1 MSDENKEEYQLGDYK
16 LIQYQ
21 IPQTN
26 ITRTVWQTVKRITN
40 DILEVKGLTWWNEIV
55 QFLKCKLNLHDFQ
68 FDIECFKI
76 VDLESRILYWLTF

>member
-40 DILEVKGLTWWNEIV
+40 DILEIKELTW
-55 QFLKCKLNLHDFQ
+55 
-68 FDIECFKI
+68 
-76 VDLESRILYWLTF
+76 

>member
-68 FDIECFKI
+68 FDKECFKI
-76 VDLESRILYWLTF
+76 VDLESRILNWLTF

>member
-55 QFLKCKLNLHDFQ
+55 QF
-68 FDIECFKI
+68 FKMQI
-76 VDLESRILYWLTF
+76 KFAWFPVW

>member
-40 DILEVKGLTWWNEIV
+40 DIWGVKGLTW
-55 QFLKCKLNLHDFQ
+55 
-68 FDIECFKI
+68 
-76 VDLESRILYWLTF
+76 